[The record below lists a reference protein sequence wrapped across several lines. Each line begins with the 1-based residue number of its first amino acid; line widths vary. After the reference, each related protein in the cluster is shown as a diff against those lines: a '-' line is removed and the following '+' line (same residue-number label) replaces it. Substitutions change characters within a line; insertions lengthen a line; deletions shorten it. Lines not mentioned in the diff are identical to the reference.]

1 MDTAA
6 MDGDDGMCLPPSAQF
21 PHKLTVEP
29 AEGNGTGGH
38 SPPMAPEGAA
48 SAEDKCARDGKFAE
62 AAIGR
67 QRPHSRRPSAA
78 PVPNANANE
87 SQPSLGAITIEQQ
100 QQQQPSTA
108 AEQSPKM
115 PLLLD
120 KYEKIGKIGEGSY
133 GVVFK
138 CRNRETGELVAIK
151 KFFETED
158 DPAIRKIALREIRML
173 RQLKHTNLVNLI
185 EVFKRNRKLHLVFEH
200 CDRTVLDDLERFPS
214 GCPESLTKSV
224 IYQLFCAVRFCHSRN
239 CIHRD
244 IKPENILLTSHD
256 IVKLGDF
263 GFARIMSVNEI
274 FTDYVATRWYRSP
287 ELLVGDTHYG
297 FPVDVWAIG
306 CVFAEMLTG
315 EPIWPGRSDVDQ
327 LYLIILTLGEITSQQ
342 MKTFHNNSY
351 FRGINIP
358 EPEEH
363 IGLVPRLAQTAN
375 PAVTFDLASTD
386 LLKKCLEMDP
396 KMRWSAEELLDH
408 EYFRGISQRLCSSS
422 TPNNQNINGR
432 LQLPQLGTTTADGMS
447 QQLENGKR
455 TNIATTTTYLPT
467 ILQ

>member
-21 PHKLTVEP
+21 PHQLTVEP

-48 SAEDKCARDGKFAE
+48 SVGDGKFAA

-67 QRPHSRRPSAA
+67 QRPYSRRPSAA

-87 SQPSLGAITIEQQ
+87 SQPSLGGITIEQQ

-214 GCPESLTKSV
+214 GCPELLTKSV

-315 EPIWPGRSDVDQ
+315 EPIWPGS
-327 LYLIILTLGEITSQQ
+327 IHS
-342 MKTFHNNSY
+342 H
-351 FRGINIP
+351 
-358 EPEEH
+358 
-363 IGLVPRLAQTAN
+363 
-375 PAVTFDLASTD
+375 
-386 LLKKCLEMDP
+386 
-396 KMRWSAEELLDH
+396 
-408 EYFRGISQRLCSSS
+408 
-422 TPNNQNINGR
+422 
-432 LQLPQLGTTTADGMS
+432 
-447 QQLENGKR
+447 
-455 TNIATTTTYLPT
+455 
-467 ILQ
+467 